1 MNLIKGLGCIFV
13 NLGMKKL
20 LLLLLLPVL
29 GYGQYT
35 FTKNANTDPSLK
47 ENQDRISDKVWLT
60 RGNQYGIY
68 NAYDQTSAR
77 NQPTSGIELALGNFE
92 ELSQLNFET
101 ISEWGKKFKVNW
113 LNKNLVLK
121 LTETNEYYS
130 FVMTSWENRGGFSYT
145 RSSTALSIKDYSNA
159 LTIYPNPTTSIL
171 ILEGDLEYDIE
182 VYDLLGNKVLETQG
196 NSVNMEHLS
205 TATYIV
211 KATDKSNKKELIYK
225 VIKN

>member
-1 MNLIKGLGCIFV
+1 
-13 NLGMKKL
+13 MKKL
-20 LLLLLLPVL
+20 LLLLLLPL
-29 GYGQYT
+29 FGYGQYT

-68 NAYDQTSAR
+68 NAYDQTSAK

-101 ISEWGKKFKVNW
+101 ISQWGKKFKGNW

-130 FVMTSWENRGGFSYT
+130 FVMTSWETRGGFSYT
-145 RSSTALSIKDYSNA
+145 RSSTALSITDNSNT
-159 LTIYPNPTTSIL
+159 LTVYPNPTTSIL
-171 ILEGDLEYDIE
+171 IIEGNIEYQIK

-196 NSVNMEHLS
+196 NSINMEHLS

-211 KATDKSNKKELIYK
+211 KVTDKSNKKERTYK
-225 VIKN
+225 ILKN